1 MGVFFGSLGLL
12 LGLLVM
18 LSGAITYV
26 RGLPS
31 GVDLKPGRP
40 DPRGNLI
47 YLASQACLGGGVVF
61 LALDVVLRLG
71 SRPFF
76 VPGVLL
82 VLVPV
87 GLRLARQVPLA
98 YRERGRWAAGRLRDG
113 YRRLRSG
120 RGRRSGGG

>member
-1 MGVFFGSLGLL
+1 MGIFVGSLGLL

-31 GVDLKPGRP
+31 GVELKPGRA

-47 YLASQACLGGGVVF
+47 YLVGQECLGGGVVC
-61 LALDVVLRLG
+61 LALDVVLRLS

-76 VPGVLL
+76 VPGVFL

-87 GLRLARQVPLA
+87 GFRLVR
-98 YRERGRWAAGRLRDG
+98 RLRGTNRGWVRDR
-113 YRRLRSG
+113 YRRLRAG
-120 RGRRSGGG
+120 RARRSGDG

>member
-12 LGLLVM
+12 LGLLVI

-31 GVDLKPGRP
+31 GVELKPGRA

-47 YLASQACLGGGVVF
+47 YLASQACLGGGVVL

-76 VPGVLL
+76 MPGVLL

-87 GLRLARQVPLA
+87 GLRLIRLLPRA
-98 YRERGRWAAGRLRDG
+98 YRERGRKAAAVVRDR
-113 YRRLRSG
+113 YRRLRAG
-120 RGRRSGGG
+120 RTGGG